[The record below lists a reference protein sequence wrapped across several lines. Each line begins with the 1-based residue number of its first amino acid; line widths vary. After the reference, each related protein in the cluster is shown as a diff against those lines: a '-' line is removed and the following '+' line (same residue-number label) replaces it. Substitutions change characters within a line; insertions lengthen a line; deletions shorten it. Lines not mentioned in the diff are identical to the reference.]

1 MGAVMRAALSS
12 VRGTGSDG
20 RCLMDVR
27 HIVERRCASQVV
39 AGRWCAVWV
48 AEGQPYTEREFA
60 SQAADSLRSQGF
72 TVRVRP
78 VVL

>member
-1 MGAVMRAALSS
+1 MSS
-12 VRGTGSDG
+12 VASLRGHGGNDG
-20 RCLMDVR
+20 RSMMEVR
-27 HIVERRCASQVV
+27 HIVERRCGAQLV
-39 AGRWCAVWV
+39 AGLWADVWV
-48 AEGQPYTEREFA
+48 REGLPYPRVEFA